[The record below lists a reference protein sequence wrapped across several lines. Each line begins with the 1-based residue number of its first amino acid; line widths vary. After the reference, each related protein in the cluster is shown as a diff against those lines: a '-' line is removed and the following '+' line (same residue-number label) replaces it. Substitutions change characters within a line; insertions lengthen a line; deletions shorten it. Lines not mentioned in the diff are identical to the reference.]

1 MNSADRRALV
11 AIPIVLLLAA
21 FIAWAGSQGGYTF
34 AGIPVFALGIAVAL
48 ILQWIAFIPAYILK
62 TEKFYDLM
70 GSITYLSVAWLSV
83 FLSPMADT
91 RSWLLVGII
100 SIWTIRLGV
109 FLFQRVIAAGEDRRF
124 RELKTSFPRFLLTW
138 TVQGL
143 WVSITIA
150 AALAAITTT
159 TRRDMELVGLLGFL
173 VWLVGFGIEVIADRQ
188 KSQFRADPKNKG
200 KFINTGLWS
209 WSRHPNYFGEIVL
222 WLGVALIAVPVLSG
236 WQWLTLISPVFV
248 VILLTRVSGLPMLE
262 RQADEK
268 WGGQPD
274 YEAYKSNTS
283 ILLLRPPLS
292 SK

>member
-1 MNSADRRALV
+1 MNSADRRAVV
-11 AIPIVLLLAA
+11 ALPIVLLIAA
-21 FIAWAGSQGGYTF
+21 FIAWAGSQGGYTI
-34 AGIPVFALGIAVAL
+34 AGIPIFAVGIAIAF
-48 ILQWIAFIPAYILK
+48 ILQWIAFIPAYILQ

-70 GSITYLSVAWLSV
+70 GSITYLTVTWLAV
-83 FLSPMADT
+83 FLSPVTDS
-91 RSWLLVGII
+91 RSWLLLGII

-109 FLFQRVIAAGEDRRF
+109 FLFQRVRAAGEDRRF
-124 RELKTSFPRFLLTW
+124 RELKTSFPRFLLTL
-138 TVQGL
+138 TIQGL

-159 TRRDMELVGLLGFL
+159 TRQELGLVGLLGFL
-173 VWLVGFGIEVIADRQ
+173 IWLVGFGIEVIADRQ
-188 KSQFRADPKNKG
+188 KSQFRAVPENKG

-222 WLGVALIAVPVLSG
+222 WIGVALIAVPVLSG
-236 WQWLTLISPVFV
+236 WQWLTLISPIFV

-262 RQADEK
+262 KQADDK
-268 WGGQPD
+268 WGGQPE

-283 ILLLRPPLS
+283 ILILRPPLR